1 MLRYNSTYQQR
12 ADRLAQEENIWA
24 FAHYVGHYHGPA
36 GPISPL
42 SEPQEWLAFIPL
54 HDDSFPRNE
63 GFPFVIL
70 INEQHEEMTNE
81 LPYNFDIINATS
93 RTDTLSQARR
103 LFREYERKVQ
113 QNDFAND
120 QERNDII
127 ALVHAAN
134 GVNCYP
140 IPRTDIYIYLQAA
153 QRLHRRL
160 IVLPYPDGKQLHLID
175 EQGHTLDTQEYY
187 LQLV

>member
-1 MLRYNSTYQQR
+1 MLRYNATYQQR

-36 GPISPL
+36 GPLSPL
-42 SEPQEWLAFIPL
+42 SAPQDWLVFRPIES
-54 HDDSFPRNE
+54 DSRPRE
-63 GFPFVIL
+63 TGLPFVIL
-70 INEQHEEMTNE
+70 INEQYEEMTNE

-120 QERNDII
+120 QERTDITAI
-127 ALVHAAN
+127 VNAAH
-134 GVNCYP
+134 GAYP

-153 QRLHRRL
+153 HRLHRRL
-160 IVLPYPDGKQLHLID
+160 IVRPFPEGRRLYIFD
-175 EQGHTLDTQEYY
+175 EQGRTIDVEENF
-187 LQLV
+187 LQLQ

>member
-1 MLRYNSTYQQR
+1 MLRYNATYQQR

-24 FAHYVGHYHGPA
+24 FAHYVGHYHGPV
-36 GPISPL
+36 GSLSPL
-42 SEPQEWLAFIPL
+42 SEPQDWLVFRPL
-54 HDDSFPRNE
+54 ESDSRPRE
-63 GFPFVIL
+63 TGFPFVIL

-113 QNDFAND
+113 HNDFAND

-127 ALVHAAN
+127 ALVHAAH
-134 GVNCYP
+134 GTYP

-153 QRLHRRL
+153 HRLHRRRL
-160 IVLPYPDGKQLHLID
+160 LVRPYPDGKHLHLIN
-175 EQGHTLDTQEYY
+175 EQGHTLNTQEYY
-187 LQLV
+187 LQLQ